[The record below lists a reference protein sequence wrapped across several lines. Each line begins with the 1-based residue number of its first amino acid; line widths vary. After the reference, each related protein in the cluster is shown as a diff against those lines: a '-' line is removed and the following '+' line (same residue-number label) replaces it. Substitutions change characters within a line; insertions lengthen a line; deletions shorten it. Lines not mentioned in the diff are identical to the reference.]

1 MRLGLALSN
10 SAIGVVAIKRRRV
23 VHALTVEGP
32 EQLATALKAELD
44 SRRIHGR
51 KARAGIS
58 RSLAIVKSLELPAVG
73 DGALPQMLA
82 FELQRHVPFL
92 AEEACFGFARLP
104 GPKEGPLRAMVAAAE
119 RRTVERALR
128 LLEEAELRPLSLTVA
143 AHDMIAL
150 VGRWSRTDRAVWLHR
165 AGEEVT
171 LLFLEG
177 PHLRLSRSL
186 PWGGVEALAEEIR
199 KSLTHLR
206 WDSPAGVWVSGDGSR
221 TLETAHVLAGVG
233 PVTPPPFS
241 RAVSR
246 RIADLGE
253 AEGGLTL
260 LALGVAL
267 GPRPFSPDLL
277 PHSLRPRRLTPG
289 QLTTAASIALSALL
303 GLSVLLSQ
311 GYQDQRHL
319 ARLSQAIRALDP
331 EVRAVE
337 QLGAEL
343 EKKRQ
348 LLATARAFE
357 ASGLKPLPF
366 LRELN
371 EIIPADAWLNALSM
385 DPRGVELTGQA
396 AAASQLIPLLENSP
410 RLEKVEF
417 ASPVTKGRDKEQFR
431 IRASWETLPKPAQAP
446 APGATARGKAR
457 R

>member
-1 MRLGLALSN
+1 
-10 SAIGVVAIKRRRV
+10 
-23 VHALTVEGP
+23 
-32 EQLATALKAELD
+32 
-44 SRRIHGR
+44 
-51 KARAGIS
+51 
-58 RSLAIVKSLELPAVG
+58 
-73 DGALPQMLA
+73 
-82 FELQRHVPFL
+82 
-92 AEEACFGFARLP
+92 
-104 GPKEGPLRAMVAAAE
+104 
-119 RRTVERALR
+119 
-128 LLEEAELRPLSLTVA
+128 
-143 AHDMIAL
+143 
-150 VGRWSRTDRAVWLHR
+150 
-165 AGEEVT
+165 
-171 LLFLEG
+171 
-177 PHLRLSRSL
+177 
-186 PWGGVEALAEEIR
+186 
-199 KSLTHLR
+199 
-206 WDSPAGVWVSGDGSR
+206 VSGDGSR
-221 TLETAHVLAGVG
+221 APETAQVLAGVG

-267 GPRPFSPDLL
+267 GPRPFSLDLL

-289 QLTTAASIALSALL
+289 QLTTAAGVALTALL

-311 GYQDQRHL
+311 GYQDQRYL

-357 ASGLKPLPF
+357 ASGLRPLPF

-385 DPRGVELTGQA
+385 DSRGVELTGQA